1 MANDDSVTISFRL
14 NLNREEDMEIQRFLE
29 DDTTKFCYGD
39 KSKFIKKAL
48 IRAIQGIKQE
58 EFKDSLLCEIS
69 TQRVSLQTSISEEA
83 DRIIN
88 AIKLIVKGETE
99 KLAETSVVK
108 EKPTVTGMTEPKL
121 EVTPESALCFGEIPE
136 ASDED
141 VSDDVMAFLED
152 L

>member
-1 MANDDSVTISFRL
+1 MAKDDSVTISFRL

-58 EFKDSLLCEIS
+58 ELKDSLMCEMS
-69 TQRVSLQTSISEEA
+69 TQRISLQAVMSEEA
-83 DRIIN
+83 DRIIG
-88 AIKLIVKGETE
+88 AVKLIVKDEVE
-99 KLAETSVVK
+99 KLAGMQTIK
-108 EKPTVTGMTEPKL
+108 EKQTVSEMAEPKME
-121 EVTPESALCFGEIPE
+121 EVKKSAPCFGEIPE

>member
-29 DDTTKFCYGD
+29 NDTIKFCYGD

-48 IRAIQGIKQE
+48 IRAIQGIKRE
-58 EFKDSLLCEIS
+58 EIKDGLICEMS
-69 TQRVSLQTSISEEA
+69 TQRISLQAAISEEA

-88 AIKLIVKGETE
+88 AIRLIVKGESE

-108 EKPTVTGMTEPKL
+108 EKPTVTGVTESKL
-121 EVTPESALCFGEIPE
+121 EVTPESDPCFGEIPE

>member
-29 DDTTKFCYGD
+29 NDTTKFCYGD

-58 EFKDSLLCEIS
+58 EFKDSLMSEMS
-69 TQRVSLQTSISEEA
+69 TQRISLQAVMSEEA
-83 DRIIN
+83 DHIIS
-88 AIKLIVKGETE
+88 AIKLIVEDEVE
-99 KLAETSVVK
+99 KLAGIQTIEAK
-108 EKPTVTGMTEPKL
+108 QTGSEMAEPKT
-121 EVTPESALCFGEIPE
+121 EAVKKSAPCFGEIPE

-141 VSDDVMAFLED
+141 VSEDVMAFLED

>member
-1 MANDDSVTISFRL
+1 MANDDSVTICFRL

-58 EFKDSLLCEIS
+58 ELKDSLMCEMG
-69 TQRVSLQTSISEEA
+69 TQRISLQADMSGEA
-83 DRIIN
+83 DRIIG
-88 AIKLIVKGETE
+88 AIKLIVEDEVE
-99 KLAETSVVK
+99 KLYGMQTIK
-108 EKPTVTGMTEPKL
+108 EKQTVSEMAEPKM
-121 EVTPESALCFGEIPE
+121 EAVKKSVPCFGEIPE

>member
-29 DDTTKFCYGD
+29 NDTTKFCYGD

-58 EFKDSLLCEIS
+58 EFKDSLMSEMS
-69 TQRVSLQTSISEEA
+69 TQRISLQDVMSEEA
-83 DRIIN
+83 DRIIS
-88 AIKLIVKGETE
+88 AVKLIVEDEVET
-99 KLAETSVVK
+99 LAGMQTIEAK
-108 EKPTVTGMTEPKL
+108 QTGSEMAEPKT
-121 EVTPESALCFGEIPE
+121 EAVKKSSPCFGEIPE

-141 VSDDVMAFLED
+141 VSEDVMAFLED